1 MFMNKRSAASL
12 FLSLVLLVAV
22 GAVGVTVGR
31 HWGNAAPASTTTTT
45 VAATEQPATAIWPFV
60 SSATRFGDPLL
71 AAQTFAID
79 YLGFTRPLI
88 GAFQPGDNRS
98 GEVQVRPSSLS
109 IPTTILVRQLT
120 SSNTWWVLGA
130 SSPHLQ
136 VTSPKA
142 LKIISSPVMLT
153 GRSTAFEA
161 VVNVEVRQDGSLNAL
176 ARSTVMGGS
185 MGVMGPYARRIT
197 FPKPSARGGA
207 IVYRTLSAKD
217 GSVVDA
223 TALRISFAP

>member
-1 MFMNKRSAASL
+1 MNKRSAVSL
-12 FLSLVLLVAV
+12 FLSLVLLAAV
-22 GAVGVTVGR
+22 GAAGVIVGR
-31 HWGNAAPASTTTTT
+31 HWGSAAPASTTTTTTT
-45 VAATEQPATAIWPFV
+45 VAATEQPATAIWPFA
-60 SSATRFGDPLL
+60 SSATRFSDPLL

-130 SSPHLQ
+130 TSSHIQ
-136 VTSPKA
+136 VTSPTA
-142 LKIISSPVMLT
+142 LSRISSPVRLA

-176 ARSTVMGGS
+176 VRSTVLGGS

-197 FPKPSARGGA
+197 FAKPSARGGA

-223 TALRISFAP
+223 AALRVSFAP

>member
-1 MFMNKRSAASL
+1 MNKRSAVSL
-12 FLSLVLLVAV
+12 FLSLVLLAAV
-22 GAVGVTVGR
+22 GAAGVIVGR
-31 HWGNAAPASTTTTT
+31 HWGSAAPASTTTTT
-45 VAATEQPATAIWPFV
+45 TTLAATEQPATAIWPFA
-60 SSATRFGDPLL
+60 SSATRFSDPLL

-88 GAFQPGDNRS
+88 GAFQSGDNRS

-109 IPTTILVRQLT
+109 IPTTILVRQLS

-130 SSPHLQ
+130 VSPHIQ
-136 VTSPKA
+136 VTSPTA
-142 LKIISSPVMLT
+142 LSRISSPVRLT

-176 ARSTVMGGS
+176 VRSTVMGGS

-197 FPKPSARGGA
+197 FPKPSAGGGA

-223 TALRISFAP
+223 TALRVSFAR

>member
-1 MFMNKRSAASL
+1 MNKRSAASL
-12 FLSLVLLVAV
+12 FLSLVLLAAV

-71 AAQTFAID
+71 AAQAFAID

-88 GAFQPGDNRS
+88 GAFQRGDSRS

-136 VTSPKA
+136 VTSPMA
-142 LKIISSPVMLT
+142 LRMISSPVMLT

-176 ARSTVMGGS
+176 VRSTVMGGS

-223 TALRISFAP
+223 TALRVSFAP

>member
-1 MFMNKRSAASL
+1 MNKRSAASL

-22 GAVGVTVGR
+22 GAVGVIVGR

-45 VAATEQPATAIWPFV
+45 VVATQQPATAIWPFA
-60 SSATRFGDPLL
+60 SSATRYGDPLQ

-109 IPTTILVRQLT
+109 VPTTILVRQLT

-130 SSPHLQ
+130 SSPQIQ
-136 VTSPKA
+136 VASPTA
-142 LKIISSPVMLT
+142 LRKISSPVMLT

-176 ARSTVMGGS
+176 VRSTVLGGS
-185 MGVMGPYARRIT
+185 MGMMRPYARQIT

-207 IVYRTLSAKD
+207 IVYRALSAKD

-223 TALRISFAP
+223 TALRVSFAP

>member
-1 MFMNKRSAASL
+1 MNKRSTASL
-12 FLSLVLLVAV
+12 FLSVVLLVAV

-31 HWGNAAPASTTTTT
+31 HWGNTAPASTTTTT
-45 VAATEQPATAIWPFV
+45 VAATEQPATAIWPFA
-60 SSATRFGDPLL
+60 SSATSFGDPLL

-136 VTSPKA
+136 VTSPTA
-142 LKIISSPVMLT
+142 LRMISSPVMLT
-153 GRSTAFEA
+153 GQSTAFEA

-176 ARSTVMGGS
+176 VRSTVMGGS

-223 TALRISFAP
+223 AALRVSFAP

>member
-136 VTSPKA
+136 VTSPTA
-142 LKIISSPVMLT
+142 LRMISSPVMLT

-176 ARSTVMGGS
+176 VRSTVMGGS

-223 TALRISFAP
+223 TALRVSFAP